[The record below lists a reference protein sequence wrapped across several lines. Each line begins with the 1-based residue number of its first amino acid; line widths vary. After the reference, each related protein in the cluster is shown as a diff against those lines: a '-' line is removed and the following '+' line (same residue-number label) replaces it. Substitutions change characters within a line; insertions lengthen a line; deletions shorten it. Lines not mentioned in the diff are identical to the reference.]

1 MKERISLHSYISLPG
16 WIGLRRDDTGPGQ
29 QTQTYSLRYCPSWIR
44 SASRIRLDGWIRLLG
59 MIRFPVRAAL
69 VLLAALGCGGNA
81 NAQDW
86 LQWGGPGRNF
96 ISDSKG
102 LADSWPANGPRRL
115 WTRTLGEGHS
125 TVLVEKGKLYT
136 MYRKG
141 DQEVIVALEADSGKT
156 IWEYA
161 YDAPTRGMDYSE
173 GFGPH
178 STPLISGDV
187 LYAVGALGSFHALDK
202 RTGKVLWSHE
212 LWKQMGGRKLDRGY
226 ACSPIEFKN
235 TVILQ
240 VGGPGQAVV
249 AFNKN
254 DGGIAWKK
262 QDYTVSFSSPII
274 IEVEGQPQLIVF
286 AADRIVGLDPNNG
299 DLLWTYPHQT
309 EYGLNISTPVWGEGN
324 LLFCSSAYNGGSRV
338 VRLTRKDGKTTA
350 EQVWFNNKVRVHIGT
365 IIRIGDYAY
374 CSSGDF
380 GPSFF
385 TAVNV
390 KTGEVAWR
398 ERSFARASSL
408 YADGKLVLLDEDG
421 TLMLATVSPESMK
434 VIAKT
439 QILQHLAWTVPT
451 LSGTRLYVRDRKTI
465 MALDL
470 GRTSPG

>member
-1 MKERISLHSYISLPG
+1 MSSGPEVKENSLERRLRLTGSIRLPG
-16 WIGLRRDDTGPGQ
+16 RIKLR
-29 QTQTYSLRYCPSWIR
+29 
-44 SASRIRLDGWIRLLG
+44 
-59 MIRFPVRAAL
+59 
-69 VLLAALGCGGNA
+69 ALGVLVFLVALSAGA
-81 NAQDW
+81 PAQAQDW

-102 LADSWPANGPRRL
+102 LADSWPAGGPTRL
-115 WTRTLGEGHS
+115 WSRTLGEGHS
-125 TVLVEKGKLYT
+125 TILAEKGKLYT

-141 DQEVIVALEADSGKT
+141 EQEVIVSLEADSGKT
-156 IWEYA
+156 IWEYS
-161 YDAPTRGMDYSE
+161 YDAPTKGMDYSE

-235 TVILQ
+235 TIILQ

-254 DGGIAWKK
+254 DGTIAWKK
-262 QDYTVSFSSPII
+262 QDFTVSFSSPLII
-274 IEVEGQPQLIVF
+274 DFDGQPQLVVF
-286 AADRIVGLDPNNG
+286 AADQIVGLDPNNG
-299 DLLWTYPHQT
+299 DLLWTYPHRT
-309 EYGLNISTPVWGEGN
+309 DYGLNISTPVWCDGN

-338 VRLTRKDGKTTA
+338 LRLTRKDGKTTA
-350 EQVWFNNKVRVHIGT
+350 EEVWFNNKVRVHIGT

-374 CSSGDF
+374 CASGDF

-385 TAVNV
+385 SAVNV

-398 ERSFARASSL
+398 DRSFARASSL
-408 YADGKLVLLDEDG
+408 YADGKLILLDEDG
-421 TLMLATVSPESMK
+421 SLILATISPQNLK
-434 VIAKT
+434 IIAKT
-439 QILQHLAWTVPT
+439 QLLQHRAWTVPT

-465 MALDL
+465 MAVDL
-470 GRTSPG
+470 GKPAAG

>member
-1 MKERISLHSYISLPG
+1 MEMTCLPEVKENSVERWLRLIGAIQLSGRIKLPV
-16 WIGLRRDDTGPGQ
+16 L
-29 QTQTYSLRYCPSWIR
+29 
-44 SASRIRLDGWIRLLG
+44 SALA
-59 MIRFPVRAAL
+59 F
-69 VLLAALGCGGNA
+69 LLALGTGA
-81 NAQDW
+81 PAQAQDW

-102 LADSWPANGPRRL
+102 LADSWPASGPRRL
-115 WTRTLGEGHS
+115 WNRTLGEGHS
-125 TVLVEKGKLYT
+125 TILAEKGKLYT

-141 DQEVIVALEADSGKT
+141 EQEVIVSLEADSGKT
-156 IWEYA
+156 IWEYS
-161 YDAPTRGMDYSE
+161 YDAPTKGMDYSE

-178 STPLISGDV
+178 STPLISGDT

-212 LWKQMGGRKLDRGY
+212 LWRQMGGRKLDRGY

-235 TVILQ
+235 TIILQ

-254 DGGIAWKK
+254 DGSIAWKK
-262 QDYTVSFSSPII
+262 QDFTVSFSSPLL
-274 IEVEGQPQLIVF
+274 VDVDGQQQLVVF
-286 AADRIVGLDPNNG
+286 GAEQIVGLDPNNG
-299 DLLWTYPHQT
+299 DLFWTYPHRT
-309 EYGLNISTPVWGEGN
+309 EYGLNISTPVWCDGN

-338 VRLTRKDGKTTA
+338 IRLTRKDGKTNA
-350 EQVWFNNKVRVHIGT
+350 EEVWFNNKVRVHIGT

-374 CSSGDF
+374 CASGDF

-385 TAVNV
+385 SAVSV

-398 ERSFARASSL
+398 ERNFARASSL
-408 YADGKLVLLDEDG
+408 YADGKLILLDEDG
-421 TLMLATVSPESMK
+421 SLILATVSPQNLK
-434 VIAKT
+434 VIART
-439 QILQHLAWTVPT
+439 QLLQHLAWTVPT

-470 GRTSPG
+470 GKSATD

>member
-1 MKERISLHSYISLPG
+1 MEMTCLPEVKENSVERWLRLIGAIQLSGRIKLPV
-16 WIGLRRDDTGPGQ
+16 L
-29 QTQTYSLRYCPSWIR
+29 
-44 SASRIRLDGWIRLLG
+44 SALA
-59 MIRFPVRAAL
+59 F
-69 VLLAALGCGGNA
+69 LLALGTGA
-81 NAQDW
+81 PAQAQDW

-102 LADSWPANGPRRL
+102 LADSWPASGPRRL
-115 WTRTLGEGHS
+115 WNRTLGEGHS
-125 TVLVEKGKLYT
+125 TILAEKGKLYT

-141 DQEVIVALEADSGKT
+141 EQEVIVSLEADSGKT
-156 IWEYA
+156 IWEYS
-161 YDAPTRGMDYSE
+161 YDAPTKGMDYSE

-178 STPLISGDV
+178 STPLISGDI

-212 LWKQMGGRKLDRGY
+212 LWRQMGGRKLDRGY

-235 TVILQ
+235 TIILQ

-254 DGGIAWKK
+254 DGSIAWKK
-262 QDYTVSFSSPII
+262 QDFTVSFSSPLLID
-274 IEVEGQPQLIVF
+274 VDGQQQLVVF
-286 AADRIVGLDPNNG
+286 GAEQIVGLDPNSG
-299 DLLWTYPHQT
+299 DLFWTYPHRT
-309 EYGLNISTPVWGEGN
+309 EYGLNISTPVWCDGN

-338 VRLTRKDGKTTA
+338 IRLVRKDGKTSA
-350 EQVWFNNKVRVHIGT
+350 EEVWFNNKVRVHIGT

-374 CSSGDF
+374 CASGDF

-385 TAVNV
+385 SAVNV

-398 ERSFARASSL
+398 ERNFARASSL
-408 YADGKLVLLDEDG
+408 YADGKLILLDEDG
-421 TLMLATVSPESMK
+421 SLILAIVSPQNLK
-434 VIAKT
+434 VIART
-439 QILQHLAWTVPT
+439 QLLQHLAWTVPT

-470 GRTSPG
+470 GKSATD

>member
-1 MKERISLHSYISLPG
+1 MTCLLEVKESSLECWLKFIGSIRLPG
-16 WIGLRRDDTGPGQ
+16 RTKLR
-29 QTQTYSLRYCPSWIR
+29 
-44 SASRIRLDGWIRLLG
+44 
-59 MIRFPVRAAL
+59 
-69 VLLAALGCGGNA
+69 ALGVLAFLVALSAGA
-81 NAQDW
+81 PVQAQDW

-102 LADSWPANGPRRL
+102 LADSWPASGPTRL
-115 WTRTLGEGHS
+115 WSRTLGEGHS
-125 TVLVEKGKLYT
+125 TILAEKGKLYT

-141 DQEVIVALEADSGKT
+141 EQEVIVSLEADSGKT
-156 IWEYA
+156 IWEYS
-161 YDAPTRGMDYSE
+161 YDAPTKAMDYSE

-212 LWKQMGGRKLDRGY
+212 LWQQMGGRKLDRGY
-226 ACSPIEFKN
+226 ACSPIEYKN
-235 TVILQ
+235 TIILQ

-254 DGGIAWKK
+254 DGSIAWKK
-262 QDYTVSFSSPII
+262 QDFMVSFSSPLLID
-274 IEVEGQPQLIVF
+274 VDGQQQLVVF
-286 AADRIVGLDPNNG
+286 GAEQIVGLDPNNG
-299 DLLWTYPHQT
+299 DLFWTYPHRT
-309 EYGLNISTPVWGEGN
+309 AYGLNISTPVWCDGN
-324 LLFCSSAYNGGSRV
+324 LLFCSSAYDGGSRV
-338 VRLTRKDGKTTA
+338 LRLTRKDGKTSA
-350 EQVWFNNKVRVHIGT
+350 EEVWFNNRVRVHIGT

-374 CSSGDF
+374 CASGDF

-385 TAVNV
+385 SAVNV

-408 YADGKLVLLDEDG
+408 YADGKLILLDEDG
-421 TLMLATVSPESMK
+421 SLILATVSPQNLK

-439 QILQHLAWTVPT
+439 QLLQHRAWTVPT

-465 MALDL
+465 MAVDL
-470 GRTSPG
+470 GRTSAG